1 MSLAYSQTFA
11 VNIIAGFLL
20 TVLGAVLALA
30 AAVWWTR
37 AGEWAHGEPPPPAFR
52 ALGALAGILFVVG
65 LFWQLAGYL
74 CLNYSGAF

>member
-11 VNIIAGFLL
+11 VNIIAGYLL

-30 AAVWWTR
+30 AGVWWMW
-37 AGEWAHGEPPPPAFR
+37 AGEWAHGEPRPAAFK
-52 ALGALAGILFVVG
+52 ALSTLAFVLFVVG

-74 CLNYSGAF
+74 RLNYTGGF